1 MRFGW
6 LLLAAAA
13 LAQKVPP
20 PKAPELPENEVL
32 RYTIN
37 WPSGLSLGEAQLRST
52 RGKDLNWDF
61 EFTIEAAVPG
71 FKVSDRYTGSAS
83 SEHCALEIE
92 KQYVHGRRNARERTK
107 FKADEKYAVRET
119 LDGGG
124 KSDFPIPPC
133 AKDLLAFVH
142 HLRHE
147 LAQGRVVPG
156 SAIFFGARYDLRL
169 EYKGTQRINVNNEP
183 VEADRMQTTLKG
195 PATNL
200 TFDVYFAKDA
210 GRTPLLAKVPLE
222 LGTFSLELVR

>member
-1 MRFGW
+1 MRLGW
-6 LLLAAAA
+6 LLLAAT
-13 LAQKVPP
+13 LAFSQKTPD
-20 PKAPELPENEVL
+20 LPENEVL

-71 FKVSDRYTGSAS
+71 FKVSDRYTGSATP
-83 SEHCALEIE
+83 EHCALEIE
-92 KQYVHGRRNARERTK
+92 KQYVHGRRSARERTK
-107 FKADEKYAVRET
+107 FQQDEKYAVRET

-124 KSDFPIPPC
+124 KSDFPIAPC

-142 HLRHE
+142 HLRRE

-156 SAIFFGARYDLRL
+156 TTIVFGAKYDLRL
-169 EYKGTQRINVNNEP
+169 EYKGTQRLTIGAEQLD
-183 VEADRMQTTLKG
+183 ADRMQTTLKG

-200 TFDVYFAKDA
+200 TFEVFFAKDA
-210 GRTPLLAKVPLE
+210 ARTPVLAKVPLE
-222 LGTFSLELVR
+222 LGIFSMELVR